1 MARLG
6 STWFDGFIGSAKYT
20 GQKLANRLGK
30 VIPEMVSSFVSGW
43 DGQGWRLF
51 KADKDTESYTL
62 EIDNLTV
69 RGNMRVYELIIQK
82 VRAICGSLG
91 ISQACGRVEAV
102 EEDVS
107 NYYLTMEGDEDHGYG
122 GFMAGDYVR
131 CQRWTEQGLRGYWVE
146 VAEVNGAVLT
156 IPKAEFNSSIGQQ
169 GKVFIADCVV
179 DDLQRLTDGSL
190 NVLTDEVQNE
200 LSDGLS
206 ISDTTEPMCAPVV
219 GDELVQYGNS
229 TNTARQCAV
238 YIHADE
244 DGHPAV
250 DILQGI
256 SQKTFAGCLS
266 VRLGGGLP
274 TDEGYA
280 GDDVGLYC
288 KNGHI
293 ISVGGKDGATTIY
306 EFKPSGDFSLG
317 NGKIVYDVE
326 TDTLKLDAS
335 VEIEWTAPAP
345 KAEVMYAITTSGTT
359 YPNTSSS
366 QWQSTIPT
374 LEKGKYL
381 WTRTHYTYTDGTDS
395 GYSYSVTYIGTD
407 GVGTDGEDAASYIL
421 IPDVGSITYDPNTNT
436 YTPETANIVSAVKI
450 VGTKQTSIIEQ
461 VLMSVTTEAVGYAAK
476 KGTTFDPSQ
485 YTNPLRCEFTVK
497 DGTATLAKVGI
508 PIVTDGANGKELTKV
523 VNHYAASSSKTTA
536 PADTDFTD
544 DFSKID
550 FSDEKPY
557 IWNYET
563 IHYSDGTTTT
573 TDKRIIS
580 NWAADGRSIESIAEY
595 YHADARATGVT
606 LNNTTSA
613 DWTTDPTDDIA
624 KMTDEKPYLWNYEVV
639 TYDKANSGGAT
650 QSVGMPVVIGTK
662 GKDGADGESVRKNL
676 LNRTDLVFDE
686 SEYLGTVL
694 DDGNDLSNYRNYT
707 LLEGQGVGGSDMMVM
722 EGTADA
728 EVNAA
733 QWDVTDELKGGCWYV
748 LSFYVRGSGTMQT
761 FVYPNTNT
769 NQYNYSDGERNA
781 ASSDVNHTWT
791 LTSEWV
797 RHYHAFFVPAS
808 ISGSKYVLFRIPQGA
823 ANTAS
828 VCLVRL
834 EKKATLTAYGY
845 YQLVRGYIADS
856 DYSVVL
862 DNATIEEG
870 GGVDGTNCVMTQGA
884 QQWPQT
890 NIFYTK
896 IQSVLMPDTI
906 YTLSFYVKSDYAM
919 ETNIQSVLATDF
931 TPLADGAETSG
942 TTAGQHTWPS
952 TSGEWVRHTYT
963 FKTASEIPATVWLYF
978 RRECASGS
986 KDTYVRICQMKLERG
1001 AKATA
1006 WNVTDSDMTLKLP
1019 TWVKEWSGHST
1030 KIGSTYVVT
1039 PQAFFGEKE
1048 DDGTLTGI
1056 LMGNRAATIDGV
1068 TKTGLFALS
1077 KNDVRVAIDPVNK
1090 QYKFRG
1096 TIIADEGQFFGMTYG
1111 SVFKSSAEVTADNF
1125 WTYFQKRTIGTGDD
1139 AEEVVVPNYY
1149 QFPTIVVFKSVP
1161 SDIEE
1166 QGYVDFYLPPFYYG
1180 SSTPKITTEEDYAL
1194 ALSLLGTTFVV
1205 FDKMATTL
1213 IRMHGIFLKEGDA
1226 EPTLYRTSKLS
1237 TNVGGARYFTLR
1249 VTSNGKFVWEYM
1261 DFTED
1266 DSVPFNG
1273 LQPMNPGGLQIGDPG
1288 SLTTASAEDE
1298 TETE

>member
-43 DGQGWRLF
+43 DGQGWKLF
-51 KADKDTESYTL
+51 RSNAEKEEYTL

-69 RGNMRVYELIIQK
+69 RKSMRVYELVIQK
-82 VRAICGSLG
+82 IRAVCGALG
-91 ISQACGRVEAV
+91 ISQACGQVAAV
-102 EEDVS
+102 IEDDD
-107 NYYLTMEGDEDHGYG
+107 YYYIAIEGDATSGYG
-122 GFMAGDYVR
+122 GFMAHDLVR
-131 CQRWTEQGLRGYWVE
+131 CQRWTTSGLNGYWVE
-146 VAEVNGAVLT
+146 VESVDEATGILS
-156 IPKAEFNSSIGQQ
+156 IPKTEFYGTICEQ
-169 GKVFIADCVV
+169 GDTYDADQVMTNTPT
-179 DDLQRLTDGSL
+179 QM
-190 NVLTDEVQNE
+190 
-200 LSDGLS
+200 GL
-206 ISDTTEPMCAPVV
+206 PAV
-219 GDELVQYGNS
+219 GDDLVQYGN
-229 TNTARQCAV
+229 TENAARRTAI
-238 YIHADE
+238 YLHADE
-244 DGHPAV
+244 NAQPAM
-250 DILQGI
+250 DILFGI
-256 SQKTFAGCLS
+256 SSRSFVGCLK

-274 TDEGYA
+274 GS
-280 GDDVGLYC
+280 GDVGLYC
-288 KNGHI
+288 KDGHI
-293 ISVGGKDGATTIY
+293 LAQSSDGGKTLY
-306 EFKPSGDFSLG
+306 EFKPSGDFTLG
-317 NGKIVYDVE
+317 NGKITYDAA
-326 TDTLKLDAS
+326 TDTLNIESS
-335 VEIEWTAPAP
+335 VKIEWTAPAP
-345 KAEVMYAITTSGTT
+345 IAAVTYALSTSGTEQ
-359 YPNTSSS
+359 PSENA
-366 QWQSTIPT
+366 WSTDVPT

-407 GVGTDGEDAASYIL
+407 GEGISYIL
-421 IPDVGSITYDPNTNT
+421 IPDVGSIVYDPNTET
-436 YTPETANIVSAVKI
+436 FTPSSVSIVTALKI
-450 VGTKQTSIIEQ
+450 VGTTQTNM
-461 VLMSVTTEAVGYAAK
+461 LGSVYCTVHTS
-476 KGTTFDPSQ
+476 GTTFSLTTKTSTFAPDNAG
-485 YTNPLRCEFTVK
+485 YTRCDFTIK
-497 DGTATLAKVGI
+497 EGGEEKAKVSI
-508 PIVTDGANGKELTKV
+508 PIITDGAN
-523 VNHYAASSSKTTA
+523 
-536 PADTDFTD
+536 
-544 DFSKID
+544 
-550 FSDEKPY
+550 
-557 IWNYET
+557 
-563 IHYSDGTTTT
+563 
-573 TDKRIIS
+573 
-580 NWAADGRSIESIAEY
+580 
-595 YHADARATGVT
+595 
-606 LNNTTSA
+606 
-613 DWTTDPTDDIA
+613 
-624 KMTDEKPYLWNYEVV
+624 
-639 TYDKANSGGAT
+639 
-650 QSVGMPVVIGTK
+650 
-662 GKDGADGESVRKNL
+662 GESVRKNL

-694 DDGNDLSNYRNYT
+694 DDGNDMSNYRNYT

-797 RHYHAFFVPAS
+797 RHYHAFFVPMS

-931 TPLADGAETSG
+931 TPLADGAGTSG

-986 KDTYVRICQMKLERG
+986 KGTYVRICQMKLERG
-1001 AKATA
+1001 AKATD

-1068 TKTGLFALS
+1068 TKTGLFALAN
-1077 KNDVRVAIDPVNK
+1077 NDVRVAIDPVNK

-1213 IRMHGIFLKEGDA
+1213 IRMNGLFLKEGDA

-1249 VTSNGKFVWEYM
+1249 VTSKGKFVWEYK

-1266 DSVPFNG
+1266 ESVPFNG